1 MPREK
6 PDASDKLAPVS
17 KGSDHEYS
25 MDVSTP
31 SAKRKSP
38 ITPTKPSVPPN
49 KVIVSNKNDA
59 ELSTLTAA
67 IEKLTARFDE
77 FEGRLRDN
85 SVILANLTKI
95 TEVNAAEIK
104 DCKTKL
110 RDLEKEVPALVKEN
124 ADLKE
129 RVLEIERYKR
139 RWNLKMQGLKEKHEE
154 NTRKEVL
161 DILAKIAPQHASI
174 LNIAVDTVHRLGRR
188 EVGRHR
194 QIIIQFT
201 MRHYRDIFWKQSKDS
216 KACKDLGFSSSKIS
230 ANSIERQELLF
241 GPRWNKLEQLDR
253 TSTIGGISDT
263 SMESECCQVD

>member
-1 MPREK
+1 MIPARIAVAQRPGTGTAAGHSLGQNQRHGTGAGHSLEQNQRHRGCCGDRARVCDPFVETDLK
-6 PDASDKLAPVS
+6 FTSGDAAGCPDRQYVFIWYH
-17 KGSDHEYS
+17 GSDHEYS

-161 DILAKIAPQHASI
+161 DILAKSRRNMPQS
-174 LNIAVDTVHRLGRR
+174 
-188 EVGRHR
+188 
-194 QIIIQFT
+194 
-201 MRHYRDIFWKQSKDS
+201 
-216 KACKDLGFSSSKIS
+216 
-230 ANSIERQELLF
+230 
-241 GPRWNKLEQLDR
+241 
-253 TSTIGGISDT
+253 
-263 SMESECCQVD
+263 